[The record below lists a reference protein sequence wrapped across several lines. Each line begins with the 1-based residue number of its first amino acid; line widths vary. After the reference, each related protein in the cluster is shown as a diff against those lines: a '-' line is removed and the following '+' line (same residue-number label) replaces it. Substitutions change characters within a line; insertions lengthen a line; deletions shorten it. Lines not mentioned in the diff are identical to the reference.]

1 VKFRKRLVLD
11 HHSLYVQGFILDEVE
26 AVAEPA
32 ELGAIP
38 KSWVKL
44 AGWND
49 RADDYSDPPAEFWR
63 TLVADRGRGNGKPPY
78 NYATACKES
87 MKACMRQLESRCF
100 LRLRYD
106 RILAKAESR
115 HQRDMYQQEIRE
127 EQVAINGQI
136 EEWRKRYEDDFI
148 RRKREDED
156 IWKRKVEA
164 EHRRSIRDKLLK
176 RPRELG
182 DDVNST
188 GTRAAEM
195 EKRSEAQEEA
205 RGDDSRFWY
214 KLHGGAYISGM
225 MDWEAI
231 TEHIMGGI
239 PLRTFEIR

>member
-1 VKFRKRLVLD
+1 MRSRQWLNPRNSV
-11 HHSLYVQGFILDEVE
+11 
-26 AVAEPA
+26 
-32 ELGAIP
+32 IP

-148 RRKREDED
+148 RRKR
-156 IWKRKVEA
+156 KMR
-164 EHRRSIRDKLLK
+164 
-176 RPRELG
+176 
-182 DDVNST
+182 
-188 GTRAAEM
+188 
-195 EKRSEAQEEA
+195 
-205 RGDDSRFWY
+205 
-214 KLHGGAYISGM
+214 ISGSGRSKPNI
-225 MDWEAI
+225 DA
-231 TEHIMGGI
+231 
-239 PLRTFEIR
+239 RFEISF